1 MARGK
6 ARSGIVEVPVAEPL
20 GPAASRARAVE
31 IATILLRHGAPLAA
45 LVVLRSSVH
54 TYLLLALFDL
64 GVGYAGHQL
73 RQHGE
78 TTTRHA
84 LESASTLTERALAW
98 LQLPMMMALAGT
110 LFIFTAM
117 LFLLPFLAA
126 FLWSP
131 LVAAVKADAVAILA
145 SIAITSIA
153 GARQFDRVMSTK
165 DAGTRA
171 FLGAAERGAKQ
182 AIMLLALFLLM
193 AGHALGYAGPRIGLW
208 VLATLFTAILCAVD
222 IGWKPRWLR
231 VG

>member
-6 ARSGIVEVPVAEPL
+6 ARSGIVDGSPAEPIAL
-20 GPAASRARAVE
+20 AEPRGRAIEV
-31 IATILLRHGAPLAA
+31 ATILLRHGAPLAV
-45 LVVLRSSVH
+45 LVLLHSSVH

-84 LESASTLTERALAW
+84 LETASTLPERALAW
-98 LQLPMMMALAGT
+98 LQLPMLMALAGI

-126 FLWSP
+126 FLWAP
-131 LVAAVKADAVAILA
+131 MVAAVKADAAAILA

-153 GARQFDRVMSTK
+153 GARQFDRVMAAT

-171 FLGAAERGAKQ
+171 FQSAADRGAKQ
-182 AIMLLALFLLM
+182 ALMMLALFLLM
-193 AGHALGYAGPRIGLW
+193 AGYALGYAGPRIGLW

-222 IGWKPRWLR
+222 LGWKPRWLVR
-231 VG
+231 